1 MRNIVILGAS
11 GFVGYNLVKFFY
23 KKYNLK
29 LFDIKNFNKKK
40 FPNVIF
46 EKKNLLD
53 LVEADFPN
61 NNFIVIN
68 TAACLGSKNYNDNI
82 INNVTALERV
92 VKILKNKKKLKGIIH
107 FSSISAER
115 RASHYGNSK
124 YISEKVIRN
133 SKLPHIILQSEMII
147 GKNAR
152 SIEKIKNL
160 SKLIP
165 FILPMP
171 KGGKIIRYPINIS
184 KVVEIVEDIIK
195 IENFNYESYS
205 LISDRILLSDL
216 LQKITSKKIISIPPF
231 FILFVAKVFEKIFKN
246 PPFTYDNAFGICN
259 DTVLKFPKYKI
270 KKN

>member
-1 MRNIVILGAS
+1 MKNIIILGAS
-11 GFVGYNLVKFFY
+11 AFVGYNLVKIFY

-29 LFDIKNFNKKK
+29 LFDIKKFNNKK
-40 FPNVIF
+40 FPNVVF

-61 NNFIVIN
+61 ENFIVIN
-68 TAACLGSKNYNDNI
+68 TAACLGSKNYYDNMT
-82 INNVTALERV
+82 NNVTALERV
-92 VKILKNKKKLKGIIH
+92 VQILKNKKKLKGIIH

-115 RASHYGNSK
+115 KVSHYGNSK
-124 YISEKVIRN
+124 HISEKVIRN
-133 SKLPHIILQSEMII
+133 SKLPYIILQSEMII

-165 FILPMP
+165 FILPTP
-171 KGGKIIRYPINIS
+171 KGGNVIRYPIKIFE
-184 KVVEIVEDIIK
+184 VVKIVDHIIK
-195 IENFNYESYS
+195 KENFNHESYS

-216 LQKITSKKIISIPPF
+216 LKKITSKKIISIPPF
-231 FILFVAKVFEKIFKN
+231 LILFLARVFEKIFKN
-246 PPFTYDNAFGICN
+246 PPFTYDNAYGICS
-259 DTVLKFPKYKI
+259 DTVLKFPKYII